1 MIATLRK
8 DDGGMKPMKNKIYLQ
23 LFAEGAGEAG
33 GAEVETG
40 LERVRTTSR
49 LSRYRQTPVRKVQR
63 TEEPSGRT

>member
-1 MIATLRK
+1 
-8 DDGGMKPMKNKIYLQ
+8 MKNKIYLQ

-40 LERVRTTSR
+40 LEGQNDQQTVQV
-49 LSRYRQTPVRKVQR
+49 QTPVRKVQR

>member
-1 MIATLRK
+1 METTLRK

-33 GAEVETG
+33 GAAVETG
-40 LERVRTTSR
+40 LESQSDQQTVQV
-49 LSRYRQTPVRKVQR
+49 QTPVRKVQR

>member
-1 MIATLRK
+1 
-8 DDGGMKPMKNKIYLQ
+8 MKNKIYLQ

-40 LERVRTTSR
+40 LEVRTTSR